1 MKNKINNRVVFLY
14 IFICVIALIVV
25 SKILIIQKID
35 QEVSS
40 VNIPKLIKI
49 KAPRGNIFSDD
60 GSLLAISMP
69 LYNIYMDLSVVEKN
83 TFNLEVESL
92 SISLSRLFND
102 KSSQEYEKY
111 LLLMLSFLYK
121 VLHHFHRMSYLL
133 L

>member
-14 IFICVIALIVV
+14 IFICLIALVVV

-49 KAPRGNIFSDD
+49 KAPRGNVFSDD

-69 LYNIYMDLSVVEKN
+69 LYNIYMDLSVIEKN
-83 TFNLEVESL
+83 TFNSEVESL
-92 SISLSRLFND
+92 SISL
-102 KSSQEYEKY
+102 
-111 LLLMLSFLYK
+111 
-121 VLHHFHRMSYLL
+121 
-133 L
+133 